1 MPSLTV
7 FLKLLPVPKKKKKI
21 RKDFSAR
28 QLPAASWKKAELRLE
43 LQPVS
48 DDGSCTSLPSSQE
61 QRDAPSIPS
70 SSATCSRMDKLSRM
84 DKMDKEHGCQ
94 LCHDTHQDVSMG
106 LLVLASQHQ
115 HSEPHSAPR
124 MLSKQP

>member
-61 QRDAPSIPS
+61 QRDVPSIPS

-94 LCHDTHQDVSMG
+94 LCHDTHQDVSPSHG
-106 LLVLASQHQ
+106 FTGVGI
-115 HSEPHSAPR
+115 PTSA
-124 MLSKQP
+124 Q